1 MRTYTPCMRAI
12 SPLRSDPYFARLFAD
27 VHGLGRPVLVWQINR
42 FFSGLEGE
50 GTSNLAARETFMAA
64 TILPGGW
71 RGHRARRNDAK
82 GALPSPPN
90 TSWLIPLIPAKVR
103 RDPDLP
109 CEVWFPAC
117 AGMNG

>member
-1 MRTYTPCMRAI
+1 MRAI
-12 SPLRSDPYFARLFAD
+12 SPLRSDPCFARLFAH
-27 VHGLGRPVLVWQINR
+27 VHALCGPILVWQINR
-42 FFSGLEGE
+42 FFSCLEGE
-50 GTSNLAARETFMAA
+50 GISDLPARETFMAVA
-64 TILPGGW
+64 ILPGGW
-71 RGHRARRNDAK
+71 RCHRARRNDAK